1 MTSKSFENEFIE
13 IYDFNGQKTGEKA
26 LKSVVHK
33 NGLHHSTVHLWI
45 YTISGEVLIQKRSL
59 NKILNPGVWDVSV
72 AGHIHF
78 DETYNDAVIRETL
91 EETGINIESFKLY
104 KLGVYH
110 SKSIHD
116 KITDNEFHH
125 TYVLEIKKELINIGF
140 KNDEVEELKLIP
152 IKEMESLVCK
162 GLKNYFIGKNK
173 DYYFDVI
180 SEIKKRTTKN
190 YL

>member
-78 DETYNDAVIRETL
+78 GETYNDAVIRETL
-91 EETGINIESFKLY
+91 EETGINIECFKLF
-104 KLGVYH
+104 KLGVYQ
-110 SKSIHD
+110 SNSIHD
-116 KITDNEFHH
+116 KVTD
-125 TYVLEIKKELINIGF
+125 LSLIHI
-140 KNDEVEELKLIP
+140 
-152 IKEMESLVCK
+152 
-162 GLKNYFIGKNK
+162 
-173 DYYFDVI
+173 
-180 SEIKKRTTKN
+180 
-190 YL
+190 

>member
-13 IYDFNGQKTGEKA
+13 IYDFKGQKTGKKA
-26 LKSVVHK
+26 LKAVIHK

-45 YTISGEVLIQKRSL
+45 YTLSGEVLIQKRSL

-78 DETYNDAVIRETL
+78 GETYNEAVIRETL
-91 EETGINIESFKLY
+91 EETGINIESFKLH

-110 SKSIHD
+110 SSSIHD

-125 TYVLEIKKELINIGF
+125 LQ
-140 KNDEVEELKLIP
+140 
-152 IKEMESLVCK
+152 
-162 GLKNYFIGKNK
+162 
-173 DYYFDVI
+173 
-180 SEIKKRTTKN
+180 
-190 YL
+190 